1 MKRSAGSRIMPVSN
15 RGSELLKR
23 RLDQFTRALPG
34 LEKGDVRALHL
45 ARVASRRLRALLPV
59 LQLEPDTARKI
70 SRRLRKVTT
79 RLGAVRELDALL
91 LVIDELQVSRR
102 DRGAALARVGVRVSK
117 ARDQARKRLTT
128 RLRVAE
134 MWRLAS
140 KLGKL
145 AGELGAAEQ
154 ASSKTTA
161 RSWRWAVDAR
171 VASRASSLSV
181 AIHDAGGVYLPERLH
196 VVRVS
201 LKKLRYAVEL
211 SVELS
216 GKTDGALRA
225 LKRGQDLL
233 GRMHDL
239 QVLID
244 RGRQVQA
251 SLAPPNV
258 TVWRELDALLLS
270 LDDDCR
276 RLHARYMRV
285 RDTLTALTDTLSAR
299 PHAAPARAQAARRA
313 G

>member
-34 LEKGDVRALHL
+34 LEKGDVRALHQ

-201 LKKLRYAVEL
+201 LKKLRYAFEL
-211 SVELS
+211 SVELG

-285 RDTLTALTDTLSAR
+285 RDTLSAR

>member
-1 MKRSAGSRIMPVSN
+1 MKRSAGSHIMPVSN
-15 RGSELLKR
+15 RRSELLKR

-34 LEKGDVRALHL
+34 LEKGDVRALHQ

-201 LKKLRYAVEL
+201 LKKLRYAFEL
-211 SVELS
+211 SVELG

-285 RDTLTALTDTLSAR
+285 RDTLTALTDTLNAR
-299 PHAAPARAQAARRA
+299 PHRAPARAQATRRA

>member
-134 MWRLAS
+134 MWRLAQPVR
-140 KLGKL
+140 LPVLHAHLDLL
-145 AGELGAAEQ
+145 ARRELARQHVAHQIGELG
-154 ASSKTTA
+154 
-161 RSWRWAVDAR
+161 
-171 VASRASSLSV
+171 
-181 AIHDAGGVYLPERLH
+181 
-196 VVRVS
+196 
-201 LKKLRYAVEL
+201 
-211 SVELS
+211 

>member
-1 MKRSAGSRIMPVSN
+1 MKRSAGSHIMPVSN
-15 RGSELLKR
+15 RRSELLKR

-34 LEKGDVRALHL
+34 LEKGDVRALHQ

-201 LKKLRYAVEL
+201 LKKLRYAFEL
-211 SVELS
+211 SVELG

-239 QVLID
+239 QVLIE
-244 RGRQVQA
+244 RGRQIQA
-251 SLAPPNV
+251 SLAPPNL

-285 RDTLTALTDTLSAR
+285 RDTLTALTDTLSAQSHPAPVR
-299 PHAAPARAQAARRA
+299 PQATRRA